1 MEKFEITPHVEKFE
15 VWSWR
20 LCGLCWF
27 YAVGKVLEMVTHV
40 KVRSA
45 RWVSVLILVCTFA
58 VFVLFLVARTLV
70 LENVSMYMY
79 IVTVS
84 INFNW
89 IVCFIVAFI
98 IVIVLASLV
107 FCHFMVTV
115 AFDDNSI

>member
-1 MEKFEITPHVEKFE
+1 MGEC
-15 VWSWR
+15 SD
-20 LCGLCWF
+20 LG
-27 YAVGKVLEMVTHV
+27 
-40 KVRSA
+40 
-45 RWVSVLILVCTFA
+45 CTFA

>member
-1 MEKFEITPHVEKFE
+1 MGEC
-15 VWSWR
+15 SD
-20 LCGLCWF
+20 LG
-27 YAVGKVLEMVTHV
+27 
-40 KVRSA
+40 
-45 RWVSVLILVCTFA
+45 CTFA
-58 VFVLFLVARTLV
+58 VFVLFRVARTLV

-107 FCHFMVTV
+107 FCHVMVTV

>member
-45 RWVSVLILVCTFA
+45 RWVSVLILVCTFRS
-58 VFVLFLVARTLV
+58 VPGCTYSCVGECKHV
-70 LENVSMYMY
+70 
-79 IVTVS
+79 
-84 INFNW
+84 
-89 IVCFIVAFI
+89 
-98 IVIVLASLV
+98 
-107 FCHFMVTV
+107 
-115 AFDDNSI
+115 